1 MTGKPLLD
9 KILMALN
16 LAALFGCLGV
26 FIYTTKM
33 YKKPLPDEGVEFDGL
48 KEDAKKRT
56 ETPAYKMEK
65 ITINLYSTGSRLRFL
80 DLELHFLPFN
90 EEQIKILE
98 THKAHLVDMMI
109 EVVGDM
115 SPEELNSI
123 SGKILLESRLKKRI
137 NDFLG
142 SQTVRE
148 IYFST
153 FIIQ

>member
-1 MTGKPLLD
+1 MTGKPLID

-26 FIYTTKM
+26 FVYTTKM
-33 YKKPLPDEGVEFDGL
+33 YQKPLPDEATEFDGL

-56 ETPAYKMEK
+56 EIPPYKMEK
-65 ITINLYSTGSRLRFL
+65 LTMNLYSTGSRLRFL
-80 DLELHFLPFN
+80 DLELHLLPFT
-90 EEQIKILE
+90 EEQTKLLDN
-98 THKAHLVDMMI
+98 HKAHLVDMII

-115 SPEELNSI
+115 SPDELNSI

-137 NDFLG
+137 NDFMG

-148 IYFST
+148 IFFST
-153 FIIQ
+153 FVIQ